1 MASLIPATLWL
12 ARLSIMTMSPGRSRH
27 ETLLDKGAEALAIH
41 GTVEHTGSGDCAHA
55 QGCDERRRFPMSP
68 RRRGEEAFPARA
80 TTIAACHVRA
90 GARFVDEDE
99 AFRVADVEALSSQ
112 MGDPMTSRRFI
123 QFGS

>member
-1 MASLIPATLWL
+1 MGPSSTQGAVTAPTRRAVTNVV
-12 ARLSIMTMSPGRSRH
+12 AFQCPH
-27 ETLLDKGAEALAIH
+27 GAE
-41 GTVEHTGSGDCAHA
+41 D
-55 QGCDERRRFPMSP
+55 
-68 RRRGEEAFPARA
+68 RGEEAFPARA